1 MLKKLTLLYLCGFF
15 LISCSHIEKTGQDMM
30 TAAKDTAIDLKEPV
44 PDEFI
49 PSPFHIVAVGDSLT
63 KGIGDTTEQGG
74 YLHYLAKMIDNQSGV
89 EEVSVQNFGVKGDRT
104 DQLLKRLETPAIRK
118 AIGEADMVTVTIG
131 GNDMMKIIK
140 ENFLSLEVSLFQA
153 EKAAYVGRIEA
164 AIESIRS
171 ANPEAAIVLIGF
183 YNPFFQWFS
192 NIKEM
197 NDIVKEWNEATSLVV
212 DRYPNAIFVEI
223 DDLFLDNGEN
233 LLFDDN
239 FHPNDRGYQLIAD
252 RVFEEL
258 GEDSIDVF
266 AKKPFTVQKEESY

>member
-1 MLKKLTLLYLCGFF
+1 MLKKITLLYLCC
-15 LISCSHIEKTGQDMM
+15 LLLTSCSHLERTVNDIE
-30 TAAKDTAIDLKEPV
+30 TASKNTAIDLKDPV

-63 KGIGDTTEQGG
+63 KGIGDSKGQGG
-74 YLHYLAKMIDNQSGV
+74 YLPYLAKMLDNESGV
-89 EEVSVQNFGVKGDRT
+89 EEVSVQNFGVKGHRT
-104 DQLLKRLETPAIRK
+104 DQLIKRLELPAIKK

-140 ENFLSLEVSLFQA
+140 ENFLSLELSLFQA
-153 EKAAYVGRIEA
+153 EKSAYASRVRM

-171 ANPEAAIVLIGF
+171 ANPDVAIVLIGF

-197 NDIVKEWNEATSLVV
+197 NDIVEEWNEAGSLVV
-212 DRYPNAIFVEI
+212 EEYPNVIFVEI
-223 DDLFLDNGEN
+223 DDLFLDNGES

-239 FHPNDRGYQLIAD
+239 FHPNDKGYQLIAE
-252 RVFEEL
+252 RVYEEL
-258 GEDSIDVF
+258 GEDSIEVLG
-266 AKKPFTVQKEESY
+266 KKPYTVRKEESY